1 MGSWHA
7 VDFTPDKTT
16 KATFEDDTVRRIA
29 RRMLDLGVI
38 ASPIGTSIEV
48 APALVVTHDDLDQ
61 TVDTFKKAIDDV
73 ASLSAR

>member
-1 MGSWHA
+1 
-7 VDFTPDKTT
+7 
-16 KATFEDDTVRRIA
+16 
-29 RRMLDLGVI
+29 MLDLGVI

-48 APALVVTHDDLDQ
+48 APALIVTHDDLDQ